1 MRFAKAHGL
10 GNDFVLVEDGDVPE
24 DFSPWARRLCDR
36 HRGVGADGVLRFRL
50 DAPEVHMR
58 LINADGG
65 EVELSGNGV
74 RCLAAY
80 VHHKG
85 WLPERHTVQTPSGP
99 RPVVV
104 RRSAEARSRFRV
116 ETDLGVPLLRSDQ
129 IPCALDP
136 SRRPVVD
143 HELLVAGER
152 VLVTAVSMG
161 NPHCSV
167 FSDAVADDALV
178 TRLGPALETHPFFP
192 RRTNVEFVSVA
203 SRSELRV
210 RFWERG
216 VGPTQAS
223 GTGSAGA
230 FVAAVLKGLVERR
243 VRVVCDGGTLEM
255 DWPDGGG
262 VRQTGDVEILFEGD
276 WLH

>member
-1 MRFAKAHGL
+1 VRFAKAHGL
-10 GNDFVLVEDGDVPE
+10 GNDFVLVEDRDVPA

-50 DAPEVHMR
+50 DGPDVQMR

-80 VHHKG
+80 VHYKG
-85 WLPERHTVQTPSGP
+85 WLPERHTVRTPSGP
-99 RPVVV
+99 RPVIVE
-104 RRSAEARSRFRV
+104 RTGEARFRI
-116 ETDLGVPLLRSDQ
+116 ETELGAPLLRSDQ

-136 SRRPVVD
+136 PRGPVLD
-143 HELLVAGER
+143 HALDVAGER

-167 FSDAVADDALV
+167 FTDAVADDALV
-178 TRLGPALETHPFFP
+178 GRLGPALETHAFFP
-192 RRTNVEFVSVA
+192 KRTNVELVTVVSP
-203 SRSELRV
+203 SELRV

-255 DWPDGGG
+255 EWPEGGG
-262 VRQTGDVEILFEGD
+262 VGQTGDVEVLFEGD
-276 WLH
+276 WLQ

>member
-10 GNDFVLVEDGDVPE
+10 GNDFVLVEDRDVPE
-24 DFSPWARRLCDR
+24 AFSPWARRLCDR
-36 HRGVGADGVLRFRL
+36 HRGVGADGVLRFRVE
-50 DAPEVHMR
+50 APEVHMR

-85 WLPERHTVQTPSGP
+85 WLPGRHTVRTPSGP

-104 RRSAEARSRFRV
+104 ERVAEARFRI
-116 ETDLGVPLLRSDQ
+116 ETDLGAPLLRSDQ
-129 IPCALDP
+129 VPCALDP
-136 SRRPVVD
+136 PAGPVLA
-143 HELLVAGER
+143 HPLVAAGEQ
-152 VLVTAVSMG
+152 VLVAATSMG
-161 NPHCSV
+161 NPHCAV
-167 FSDAVADDALV
+167 FTDAVADDALV
-178 TRLGPALETHPFFP
+178 ARLGRALETHAFFP
-192 RRTNVEFVSVA
+192 KRTNVEFVTVI

-216 VGPTQAS
+216 VGPTESS
-223 GTGSAGA
+223 GTGSASA

-243 VRVVCDGGTLEM
+243 GRAICDGGTLEM
-255 DWPDGGG
+255 EWPEGGN
-262 VRQTGDVEILFEGD
+262 VRQTGDVEILCEGD
-276 WLH
+276 WLQ